1 MVLYPCT
8 RLLGNFLYN
17 VQGSTDWIILTLGK
31 GNIFTSVCQS
41 FCPQTG
47 AGEGHLCMMSP
58 PVWLPGPMF
67 LLSSILSRGRALC
80 PLGFLSRGKGSLS
93 STVSVQGVSVQRSLS
108 KGLCSRMCL
117 CPGGEVIVQGS
128 LCPGES
134 LPRGSLP
141 RRGSLSGT
149 SPKR

>member
-1 MVLYPCT
+1 
-8 RLLGNFLYN
+8 
-17 VQGSTDWIILTLGK
+17 
-31 GNIFTSVCQS
+31 
-41 FCPQTG
+41 
-47 AGEGHLCMMSP
+47 
-58 PVWLPGPMF
+58 MF
-67 LLSSILSRGRALC
+67 LFRGLCPGGLCPGESVSKDVSLSRGRALC

-93 STVSVQGVSVQRSLS
+93 STVSLQGVSVQRSLS

-141 RRGSLSGT
+141 RGVSVRDIPQTVKLGEVVVGSLFGIFGSKA
-149 SPKR
+149 SM